1 MIPTAECPPTGLCNL
16 PIGSVSVVI
25 PLYNH
30 AQYISD
36 AVASVLLQ
44 GDIVSELIVIDDGS
58 TDESAAIM
66 QELARTD
73 PRIRFSSQIN
83 QGAHATI
90 NAGLRQ
96 VTGTYL
102 TILNSDDVYLPNRLT
117 RLVEA
122 LAIDEGADL
131 AASAL
136 NYIDSAGALID
147 SPWYDEALN
156 FYKSTHDL
164 GIALINGNF
173 LTTTSNF
180 LFRRR
185 LIEEI
190 GLFAPLRYAHD
201 LDFAL
206 RAAVRRRRLTF
217 VDETLLSYRMH
228 SMNTLKEDRTK
239 VSVETAVAAAHFL
252 ETLWGGT
259 LPGQAHVNWRRAEQV
274 LDVVE
279 RHGMTRAVQ
288 LCLIYLR
295 RHPAVSLETS
305 AILKDREFFNILAG
319 CL

>member
-1 MIPTAECPPTGLCNL
+1 MTAGPPTRSRKAVAD
-16 PIGSVSVVI
+16 SVSVVI

-30 AQYISD
+30 ALYISD
-36 AVASVLLQ
+36 AVASVLAQ
-44 GDIVSELIVIDDGS
+44 GDIVGELIVIDDGS
-58 TDESAAIM
+58 TDNSAAIM
-66 QELARTD
+66 QGLAHTD
-73 PRIRFSSQIN
+73 PRIRFSSQVN

-90 NAGLRQ
+90 NAGLSQ
-96 VTGTYL
+96 ATGAYL
-102 TILNSDDVYLPNRLT
+102 TILNSDDIYLPNRLT

-122 LAIDEGADL
+122 LTIDEGADL

-136 NYIDSAGALID
+136 NYIDGDGTVID

-164 GIALINGNF
+164 GIALVNGNF

-185 LIEEI
+185 LMEEI
-190 GLFAPLRYAHD
+190 GEFAPLRYAHD

-217 VDETLLSYRMH
+217 VDLPLMSYRMH
-228 SMNTLKEDRTK
+228 NTNTINEDRAK
-239 VSVETAVAAAHFL
+239 VRLETAMATAHFL
-252 ETLWGGT
+252 YMLWDCAS
-259 LPGQAHVNWRRAEQV
+259 PGQMHIDWRRAQHV

-279 RHGMTRAVQ
+279 RHGMTRAIH

-295 RHPAVSLETS
+295 CHPAASLETS
-305 AILKDREFFNILAG
+305 AILTDQEFRNVLAS